1 MANENPIVTI
11 EMASGDAMKLE
22 LYPEKAPN
30 TVNNFIS
37 LAKKGFYDGL
47 TFHRIIKGFM
57 IQGGDPDGN
66 GTGGPDYSIPGE
78 FSANGFENDLEHTAG
93 VISMA
98 RSQDPDSAGS
108 QFFIMHKN
116 ASHLDGSYAA
126 FGKIVEGMDVV
137 NKIAESET
145 DWSDAPVSPVV
156 MKKMTVETFGKNYPE
171 PETC

>member
-1 MANENPIVTI
+1 MANDNPIITI
-11 EMASGDAMKLE
+11 EMASGETMKLE

-93 VISMA
+93 VFSVWGSGFGGA
-98 RSQDPDSAGS
+98 LGAG
-108 QFFIMHKN
+108 FG
-116 ASHLDGSYAA
+116 GSA
-126 FGKIVEGMDVV
+126 FGGSG
-137 NKIAESET
+137 AFTGSGSGT
-145 DWSDAPVSPVV
+145 S
-156 MKKMTVETFGKNYPE
+156 
-171 PETC
+171 